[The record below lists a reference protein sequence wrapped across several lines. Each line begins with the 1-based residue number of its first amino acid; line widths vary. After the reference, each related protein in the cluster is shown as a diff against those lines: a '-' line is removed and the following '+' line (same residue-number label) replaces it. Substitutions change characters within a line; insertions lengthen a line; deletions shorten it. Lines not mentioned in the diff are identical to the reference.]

1 MATPDPSSDNR
12 PPEPSREGNPGYGS
26 YGNYGQGQG
35 QGYGQGYGAYG
46 AGNYRGGNYGYGNN
60 AGYGKGGA
68 GESNPIQ
75 NYLLMLRER
84 YWWILLSVLVF
95 LTLSLLNTYNVV
107 PEYRAT
113 GRLRVFRLAPN
124 INGGSS
130 AADDNFKI
138 VSNDDFFTAI
148 EAMRSANIIEGVSK
162 RLTTAERKQ
171 VLEPYQA
178 GNIFSGPL
186 TEQEVF
192 ARQRGIN
199 PQRQTLVINVDFTHP
214 NRDLARQVARI
225 FCESIKKYSE
235 DDRLMVTN
243 PLIEK
248 ARIEIETL
256 EDKVRRLNEQKNNLI
271 KNQKLLSIAKDTN
284 TLTAERSVLVR
295 DREETRKQIDE
306 NEILVLVIASYE
318 AEGRPVG
325 DIPQIRADSDV
336 AAAQTAIS
344 SSKIRVSQMT
354 ETYTDQH
361 PKLVAEREALKQLE
375 RQLKEATTQ
384 AIKSR
389 RSSLD
394 NAKARH
400 EAILRNLLAK
410 EEEIS
415 RLQAANVDLE
425 RVDKEIRA
433 NEEFLGRMKLSYE
446 EAKLR
451 SSTSGTSTSISI
463 LDAPSVSDKPI
474 NKNYYF
480 SALVGVGSGLLFG
493 VVLIIVIG
501 TLDDRIK
508 SAKDVEGSLGLPLI
522 GTIPR
527 ATVTSGPDRAL
538 LARQDK
544 DRIATEAVRSIYSAL
559 KVNPA
564 VSKARVF
571 LVTSTRPSEGK
582 TFVATNLAL
591 LFAQHSERVLVI
603 DADLRLPNVG
613 PSLGF
618 TGDGGLSKWFNSEMA
633 LDEAIVRDVA
643 PGLDV
648 LPVGLSC
655 KNPTQVINN
664 PKFLAMIE
672 ELKGRYDRIFIDSPP
687 IGAVSDALHLLPKAD
702 GVIYVVRYNV
712 VNTRN
717 AVSCLSRLR
726 DAHAP
731 LLGVVLNSMSIR
743 MASAY
748 TDSYDSSY
756 RKYYVDE
763 PRGSADSDST
773 KS

>member
-1 MATPDPSSDNR
+1 MPNPDPLSDNR
-12 PPEPSREGNPGYGS
+12 PPEPARGGNRGYGSYGS
-26 YGNYGQGQG
+26 YGNYG
-35 QGYGQGYGAYG
+35 
-46 AGNYRGGNYGYGNN
+46 AGNGGYGYGNSGAYN
-60 AGYGKGGA
+60 RGGA
-68 GESNPIQ
+68 GEGNPIH

-84 YWWILLSVLVF
+84 YWWVLLSTLVF
-95 LTLSLLNTYNVV
+95 LTLSLLNTYNTV

-113 GRLRVFRLAPN
+113 GRLRVFRLAPT

-138 VSNDDFFTAI
+138 VSNDDFFTAV

-162 RLTTAERKQ
+162 RLTADERKL
-171 VLEPYQA
+171 VLAPYQG

-186 TEQEVF
+186 TDQEVF
-192 ARQRGIN
+192 AKQRGIN

-214 NRDLARQVARI
+214 NRDLARQVARH
-225 FCESIKKYSE
+225 FCDAIKKYSE

-256 EDKVRRLNEQKNNLI
+256 EDKVRRLYEQKNDLI

-284 TLTAERSVLVR
+284 TLTTERSVLVK

-306 NEILVLVIASYE
+306 NEILVSVIASYE
-318 AEGRPVG
+318 KEGRPLG

-336 AAAQTAIS
+336 AATQTAIS
-344 SSKIRVSQMT
+344 ASKIRVSQMI

-361 PKLVAEREALKQLE
+361 PKLVAEREALKQLDN
-375 RQLKEATTQ
+375 QLKEAVSQ

-389 RSSLD
+389 RSSLE
-394 NAKARH
+394 NAKARL
-400 EAILRNLLAK
+400 EAILRNLFAK
-410 EEEIS
+410 EEEFS
-415 RLQAANVDLE
+415 KLQAANVELE
-425 RVDKEIRA
+425 RVDKDIKA
-433 NEEFLGRMKLSYE
+433 SEEFLGRMKLSYE

-463 LDAPSVSDKPI
+463 LDQPSVSDKPI

-480 SALVGVGSGLLFG
+480 NALVGVGSGLLFG
-493 VVLIIVIG
+493 VVLIVVIG
-501 TLDDRIK
+501 TLDSRIK
-508 SAKDVEGSLGLPLI
+508 SAKDVEDSLGLPLI
-522 GTIPR
+522 GTVPR
-527 ATVTSGPDRAL
+527 VANVSGPDRAL

-591 LFAQHSERVLVI
+591 IFAQHSERVLII

-618 TGDGGLSKWFNSEMA
+618 TGDGGLSKWFNGEMSI
-633 LDEAIVRDVA
+633 DEAIVHDVS

-648 LPVGLSC
+648 L
-655 KNPTQVINN
+655 
-664 PKFLAMIE
+664 KFLAMID
-672 ELKGRYDRIFIDSPP
+672 ELRGRYDRIFIDSPP
-687 IGAVSDALHLLPKAD
+687 IGAVSDALHLLPKID
-702 GVIYVVRYNV
+702 GVLYVVRYNT
-712 VNTRN
+712 VNLRN
-717 AVSCLSRLR
+717 ATSCLARLR
-726 DAHAP
+726 EAQAP
-731 LLGVVLNSMSIR
+731 LLGVVLNAMSLR

-748 TDSYDSSY
+748 TDTYD
-756 RKYYVDE
+756 
-763 PRGSADSDST
+763 
-773 KS
+773 

>member
-1 MATPDPSSDNR
+1 MATPEPSSDNR
-12 PPEPSREGNPGYGS
+12 PPEPARGGNRGYGSYGS
-26 YGNYGQGQG
+26 YGNYG
-35 QGYGQGYGAYG
+35 
-46 AGNYRGGNYGYGNN
+46 AGNGGYGYGNSGAYN
-60 AGYGKGGA
+60 RGGA
-68 GESNPIQ
+68 GEGNPIH

-84 YWWILLSVLVF
+84 YWWVLLSTLVF
-95 LTLSLLNTYNVV
+95 LTLSLLNTYNTV

-113 GRLRVFRLAPN
+113 GRLRVFRLAPT

-138 VSNDDFFTAI
+138 VSNDDFFTAV

-162 RLTTAERKQ
+162 RLTADERKL
-171 VLEPYQA
+171 VLAPYQA

-186 TEQEVF
+186 TDQEVF
-192 ARQRGIN
+192 VKQRGIN

-214 NRDLARQVARI
+214 NRDLARQVARH
-225 FCESIKKYSE
+225 FCDAIKKYSE

-256 EDKVRRLNEQKNNLI
+256 EDKVRRLYEQKNDLI

-284 TLTAERSVLVR
+284 TLTTERSVLVK

-306 NEILVLVIASYE
+306 NEILVSVIASYE
-318 AEGRPVG
+318 KEGRPLG

-336 AAAQTAIS
+336 AATQTAIS
-344 SSKIRVSQMT
+344 ASKIRVSQMI

-361 PKLVAEREALKQLE
+361 PKLLAEREALKQLDN
-375 RQLKEATTQ
+375 QLKEAVSQ

-389 RSSLD
+389 RSSLE
-394 NAKARH
+394 NAKARL

-410 EEEIS
+410 EEEFS
-415 RLQAANVDLE
+415 KLQAANVELE
-425 RVDKEIRA
+425 RVDKDIKA
-433 NEEFLGRMKLSYE
+433 SEEFLGRMKLSYE

-463 LDAPSVSDKPI
+463 LDQPSVSDKPI

-480 SALVGVGSGLLFG
+480 NALVGVGSGLLFG
-493 VVLIIVIG
+493 VVLIVVIG
-501 TLDDRIK
+501 TLDSRIK
-508 SAKDVEGSLGLPLI
+508 SAKDVEDSLGLPLI
-522 GTIPR
+522 GTVPR
-527 ATVTSGPDRAL
+527 VANVSGPDRAL

-591 LFAQHSERVLVI
+591 IFAQHSERVLII

-618 TGDGGLSKWFNSEMA
+618 TGDGGLSKWFNGEMSIE
-633 LDEAIVRDVA
+633 EAIVHDVS

-664 PKFLAMIE
+664 PKFLAMID
-672 ELKGRYDRIFIDSPP
+672 ELRGRYDRIFIDSPP
-687 IGAVSDALHLLPKAD
+687 IGAVSDALHLLPKID
-702 GVIYVVRYNV
+702 GVLYVVRYNT
-712 VNTRN
+712 VNLRN
-717 AVSCLSRLR
+717 ATSCLARLR
-726 DAHAP
+726 EAQAP
-731 LLGVVLNSMSIR
+731 LLGVVLNAMSLR

-748 TDSYDSSY
+748 TDTYDSSY

-763 PRGSADSDST
+763 PRGQSDAGSA

>member
-1 MATPDPSSDNR
+1 MSTPEPSSDNR
-12 PPEPSREGNPGYGS
+12 PPEPARGGNRGYGS
-26 YGNYGQGQG
+26 YGSYGNS
-35 QGYGQGYGAYG
+35 G
-46 AGNYRGGNYGYGNN
+46 AGNGGYGYGNSGAYN
-60 AGYGKGGA
+60 RGGA
-68 GESNPIQ
+68 GEGNPIH

-84 YWWILLSVLVF
+84 YWWVLLSTLVF
-95 LTLSLLNTYNVV
+95 LTLSLLNTYNTV

-113 GRLRVFRLAPN
+113 GRLQVFRLAPT

-130 AADDNFKI
+130 AVEDNFKI
-138 VSNDDFFTAI
+138 VSNDDFFTAV
-148 EAMRSANIIEGVSK
+148 EVMRSANIIEGVSK
-162 RLTTAERKQ
+162 RLTAAELNK

-186 TEQEVF
+186 TPQEVF
-192 ARQRGIN
+192 AKQRGIN

-214 NRDLARQVARI
+214 SRDLSRQVARL
-225 FCESIKKYSE
+225 FCESIQKYSE
-235 DDRLMVTN
+235 DYRLTVTN

-256 EDKVRRLNEQKNNLI
+256 EDKVRRLSEQKNDLI
-271 KNQKLLSIAKDTN
+271 KSQKLLSIAKDTN
-284 TLTAERSVLVR
+284 TLTTERSVLVK

-306 NEILVLVIASYE
+306 NEILVSVIASYE
-318 AEGRPVG
+318 KESRPLG

-336 AAAQTAIS
+336 AATQTAIS
-344 SSKIRVSQMT
+344 ASKIRISQMT

-361 PKLVAEREALKQLE
+361 PKLVAEREALKQLDF
-375 RQLKEATTQ
+375 QLKEAVGQ

-389 RSSLD
+389 RSSLE
-394 NAKARH
+394 NAKARL
-400 EAILRNLLAK
+400 EAIVRNLLAK
-410 EEEIS
+410 EEEFS
-415 RLQAANVDLE
+415 KLQAANVELE
-425 RVDKEIRA
+425 RVDKDIKASED
-433 NEEFLGRMKLSYE
+433 FLGRMKLSYE

-451 SSTSGTSTSISI
+451 SSTSGTSTSVRI
-463 LDAPSVSDKPI
+463 LDQPSVSDKPI

-480 SALVGVGSGLLFG
+480 NALVGMGSGLLFG
-493 VVLIIVIG
+493 IVLIIVIG

-522 GTIPR
+522 GTVPR
-527 ATVTSGPDRAL
+527 VANASGPDRAL
-538 LARQDK
+538 LARQDN

-591 LFAQHSERVLVI
+591 IFAQHSERVLVI

-618 TGDGGLSKWFNSEMA
+618 TGDGGLSKWFNAEMT
-633 LDEAIVRDVA
+633 LDEAIVHDVA

-672 ELKGRYDRIFIDSPP
+672 DLRGRYDRIFIDSPP
-687 IGAVSDALHLLPKAD
+687 IGAVSDALHLLPKVD
-702 GVIYVVRYNV
+702 GVIYVVRYNT
-712 VNTRN
+712 VNLRN
-717 AVSCLSRLR
+717 ATSCLARLR
-726 DAHAP
+726 EAQAP
-731 LLGVVLNSMSIR
+731 LLGVVLNAMSLR

-748 TDSYDSSY
+748 TDTYDSSY

-763 PRGSADSDST
+763 PRGQSGSGSA

>member
-1 MATPDPSSDNR
+1 MANPEPSSDNR
-12 PPEPSREGNPGYGS
+12 PPEPARGGNRGYGSYGS
-26 YGNYGQGQG
+26 YGNYG
-35 QGYGQGYGAYG
+35 
-46 AGNYRGGNYGYGNN
+46 AGNGGYGYGN
-60 AGYGKGGA
+60 YGAYNRGGA
-68 GESNPIQ
+68 GEGNPIH

-84 YWWILLSVLVF
+84 YWWVLLSTLVF
-95 LTLSLLNTYNVV
+95 LTLSLLNTYNTV

-113 GRLRVFRLAPN
+113 GRLRVFRLAPT

-138 VSNDDFFTAI
+138 VSNDDFFTAV

-162 RLTTAERKQ
+162 RLTAAERKL
-171 VLEPYQA
+171 VLEPYQS

-186 TEQEVF
+186 TDQEVF
-192 ARQRGIN
+192 AKQRGIN

-214 NRDLARQVARI
+214 NRDLARQVARL
-225 FCESIKKYSE
+225 FCDSIKKYSE

-243 PLIEK
+243 PLVEK

-256 EDKVRRLNEQKNNLI
+256 EDKVRRLYEQKNDLI

-284 TLTAERSVLVR
+284 TLTTERSVLVK

-306 NEILVLVIASYE
+306 NEILVSVIASYE
-318 AEGRPVG
+318 KEGRPLG

-344 SSKIRVSQMT
+344 ASKIRVSQMT

-361 PKLVAEREALKQLE
+361 PKLVAEREALKQLDF
-375 RQLKEATTQ
+375 QLKEAVVQ

-389 RSSLD
+389 RSSLE
-394 NAKARH
+394 NAKARL

-410 EEEIS
+410 EEEFS
-415 RLQAANVDLE
+415 KLQAANVELE
-425 RVDKEIRA
+425 RVDKDIKA
-433 NEEFLGRMKLSYE
+433 SEEFLGRMKLSYE

-480 SALVGVGSGLLFG
+480 NALVGMGSGLLFG
-493 VVLIIVIG
+493 IVLIIVIG

-522 GTIPR
+522 GTVPR
-527 ATVTSGPDRAL
+527 VANASGPDRAL
-538 LARQDK
+538 LARQDN

-591 LFAQHSERVLVI
+591 IFAQHSERVLVI

-618 TGDGGLSKWFNSEMA
+618 TGDGGLSKWFNAEMS

-664 PKFLAMIE
+664 PKFLAMID
-672 ELKGRYDRIFIDSPP
+672 ELRGRYDRIFIDSPP
-687 IGAVSDALHLLPKAD
+687 IGAVSDALHLLPKVD
-702 GVIYVVRYNV
+702 GVIYVVRYNT
-712 VNTRN
+712 VNLRN
-717 AVSCLSRLR
+717 ATSCLARLR
-726 DAHAP
+726 EAQAP
-731 LLGVVLNSMSIR
+731 MLGVVLNAMSLR

-748 TDSYDSSY
+748 TDTYDSSY

-763 PRGSADSDST
+763 PRSQSGSGSA
-773 KS
+773 KP

>member
-1 MATPDPSSDNR
+1 MVNPDPSSDNR
-12 PPEPSREGNPGYGS
+12 PPEPGRPANRGYGT
-26 YGNYGQGQG
+26 YGS
-35 QGYGQGYGAYG
+35 YGQGYGAYG
-46 AGNYRGGNYGYGNN
+46 SANYGNYGRN
-60 AGYGKGGA
+60 GA
-68 GESNPIQ
+68 GETNPLHG
-75 NYLLMLRER
+75 YLLMLRER
-84 YWWILLSVLVF
+84 YWWILLSALVF
-95 LTLSLLNTYNVV
+95 LTLALLNTFNTTA
-107 PEYRAT
+107 EYRAT

-124 INGGSS
+124 INGASS
-130 AADDNFKI
+130 AAEDNFKI
-138 VSNDDFFTAI
+138 VSNDDFFTAV

-162 RLTTAERKQ
+162 RLTTAERKS
-171 VLEPYQA
+171 VLEPYQG

-192 ARQRGIN
+192 AKQRGIN

-214 NRDLARQVARI
+214 NRDLSRQVARL
-225 FCESIKKYSE
+225 FCESIQKYSE
-235 DDRLMVTN
+235 DDRLLVTN

-256 EDKVRRLNEQKNNLI
+256 EDKVRRLTEQKNDLI

-284 TLTAERSVLVR
+284 TLTAERSVLVK

-306 NEILVLVIASYE
+306 NEILVSVIASYE
-318 AEGRPVG
+318 KEGRPLG
-325 DIPQIRADSDV
+325 DIPQIRSDADV
-336 AAAQTAIS
+336 AATQTAVS
-344 SSKIRVSQMT
+344 ASKIRISGML

-361 PKLVAEREALKQLE
+361 PKLVAEREGLRTLDS
-375 RQLKEATTQ
+375 QLKAAITQ
-384 AIKSR
+384 AIISR
-389 RSSLD
+389 RSALD

-415 RLQAANVDLE
+415 KLQAANVDLE
-425 RVDKEIRA
+425 RVDKDIKASED
-433 NEEFLGRMKLSYE
+433 FLARMKLNYE

-451 SSTSGTSTSISI
+451 SSTSGTSTSVRI

-480 SALVGVGSGLLFG
+480 NAMVGVGVGVLFG
-493 VVLIIVIG
+493 VVLIVVIG

-522 GTIPR
+522 GTVPR
-527 ATVTSGPDRAL
+527 VAGTSGPDRAL

-544 DRIATEAVRSIYSAL
+544 DRIATEAIRSIYSAL

-591 LFAQHSERVLVI
+591 IFAQHSERVLVI

-618 TGDGGLSKWFNSEMA
+618 TGDGGISKWFNAEMT
-633 LDEAIVRDVA
+633 LDEAIVHEVA

-664 PKFLAMIE
+664 PKFLAMIDGLRE
-672 ELKGRYDRIFIDSPP
+672 RYDRIFIDSPP
-687 IGAVSDALHLLPKAD
+687 IGAVSDALHLLPKVD
-702 GVIYVVRYNV
+702 GVLYVVRYNT
-712 VNTRN
+712 VNLRN
-717 AVSCLSRLR
+717 AVSCLARLR
-726 DAHAP
+726 EAQAP
-731 LLGVVLNSMSIR
+731 LLGVVLNAMSLR

-748 TDSYDSSY
+748 TDTYDSAY
-756 RKYYVDE
+756 QKYYVDE
-763 PRGSADSDST
+763 PSGAPSGARPE
-773 KS
+773 KI

>member
-1 MATPDPSSDNR
+1 MATPEPSSDNR
-12 PPEPSREGNPGYGS
+12 PPEPARGGNRGYGSYGS
-26 YGNYGQGQG
+26 YGNYG
-35 QGYGQGYGAYG
+35 
-46 AGNYRGGNYGYGNN
+46 AGNGGYGYGNSGAYN
-60 AGYGKGGA
+60 RGGA
-68 GESNPIQ
+68 GEGNPIH

-84 YWWILLSVLVF
+84 YWWVLLSTLVF
-95 LTLSLLNTYNVV
+95 LTLSLLNTYNTV

-113 GRLRVFRLAPN
+113 GRLRVFRLAPT

-138 VSNDDFFTAI
+138 VSNDDFFTAV

-162 RLTTAERKQ
+162 RLTADERKL
-171 VLEPYQA
+171 VLLPYQG

-192 ARQRGIN
+192 AKQRGIN

-214 NRDLARQVARI
+214 NRDLARQVARH
-225 FCESIKKYSE
+225 FCDAIKKYSE

-256 EDKVRRLNEQKNNLI
+256 EDKVRRLYEQKNDLI

-284 TLTAERSVLVR
+284 TLTTERSVLVK

-306 NEILVLVIASYE
+306 NEILVSVIASYE
-318 AEGRPVG
+318 KEGRPLG

-336 AAAQTAIS
+336 AATQTAIS
-344 SSKIRVSQMT
+344 ASKIRVSQMI

-361 PKLVAEREALKQLE
+361 PKLLAEREALKQLDN
-375 RQLKEATTQ
+375 QLKEAVSQ

-389 RSSLD
+389 RSSLE
-394 NAKARH
+394 NAKARL

-410 EEEIS
+410 EEEFS
-415 RLQAANVDLE
+415 KLQAANVELE
-425 RVDKEIRA
+425 RVDKDIKA
-433 NEEFLGRMKLSYE
+433 SEEFLGRMKLSYE

-463 LDAPSVSDKPI
+463 LDQPSVSDKPI

-480 SALVGVGSGLLFG
+480 NALVGVGSGLLFG
-493 VVLIIVIG
+493 VVLIVVIG
-501 TLDDRIK
+501 TLDSRIK
-508 SAKDVEGSLGLPLI
+508 SAKDVEDSLGLPLI
-522 GTIPR
+522 GTVPR
-527 ATVTSGPDRAL
+527 IANVSGPDRAL

-582 TFVATNLAL
+582 TFIATNLAL
-591 LFAQHSERVLVI
+591 IFAQHSERVLII

-618 TGDGGLSKWFNSEMA
+618 TGDGGLSKWFNGEMSI
-633 LDEAIVRDVA
+633 DEAIVHDVA
-643 PGLDV
+643 SGLDV

-664 PKFLAMIE
+664 PKFLAMID
-672 ELKGRYDRIFIDSPP
+672 ELRGRYDRIFIDSPP
-687 IGAVSDALHLLPKAD
+687 IGAVSDALHLLPKID
-702 GVIYVVRYNV
+702 GVLYVVRYNT
-712 VNTRN
+712 VNLRN
-717 AVSCLSRLR
+717 ATSCLARLR
-726 DAHAP
+726 EAQAP
-731 LLGVVLNSMSIR
+731 LLGVVLNAMSLR

-748 TDSYDSSY
+748 TDTYDSSY

-763 PRGSADSDST
+763 PRGQSGAGSE

>member
-1 MATPDPSSDNR
+1 MPNPDPLSDNR
-12 PPEPSREGNPGYGS
+12 PPEPARGGNRGYGSYGS
-26 YGNYGQGQG
+26 YGNYG
-35 QGYGQGYGAYG
+35 
-46 AGNYRGGNYGYGNN
+46 AGNGGYGYGNSGAYN
-60 AGYGKGGA
+60 RGGA
-68 GESNPIQ
+68 GEGNPIH

-84 YWWILLSVLVF
+84 YWWVLLSTLVF
-95 LTLSLLNTYNVV
+95 LTLSLLNTYNTV

-113 GRLRVFRLAPN
+113 GRLRVFRLAPT

-138 VSNDDFFTAI
+138 VSNDDFFTAV
-148 EAMRSANIIEGVSK
+148 EAMRSTNIIEGVSK
-162 RLTTAERKQ
+162 RLTADERKL
-171 VLEPYQA
+171 VLAPYQG

-186 TEQEVF
+186 TDQEVF
-192 ARQRGIN
+192 AKQRGIN

-214 NRDLARQVARI
+214 NRDLARQVARH
-225 FCESIKKYSE
+225 FCDAIKKYSE

-256 EDKVRRLNEQKNNLI
+256 EDKVRRLYEQKNDLI

-284 TLTAERSVLVR
+284 TLTTERSVLVK

-306 NEILVLVIASYE
+306 NEILVSVIASYE
-318 AEGRPVG
+318 KEGRPLG

-336 AAAQTAIS
+336 AATQTAIS
-344 SSKIRVSQMT
+344 ASKIRVSQMI

-361 PKLVAEREALKQLE
+361 PKLVAEREALKQLDN
-375 RQLKEATTQ
+375 QLKEAVSQ

-389 RSSLD
+389 RSSLE
-394 NAKARH
+394 NAKARL
-400 EAILRNLLAK
+400 EAILRNLFAK
-410 EEEIS
+410 EEEFS
-415 RLQAANVDLE
+415 KLQAANVELE
-425 RVDKEIRA
+425 RVDKDIKA
-433 NEEFLGRMKLSYE
+433 SEEFLGRMKLSYE

-463 LDAPSVSDKPI
+463 LDQPSVSDKPI

-480 SALVGVGSGLLFG
+480 NALVGVGSGLLFG
-493 VVLIIVIG
+493 VVLIVVIG
-501 TLDDRIK
+501 TLDSRIK
-508 SAKDVEGSLGLPLI
+508 SAKDVEDSLGLPLI
-522 GTIPR
+522 GTVPR
-527 ATVTSGPDRAL
+527 VANVSGPDRAL

-591 LFAQHSERVLVI
+591 IFAQHSERVLII

-618 TGDGGLSKWFNSEMA
+618 TGDGGLSKWFNGEMSI
-633 LDEAIVRDVA
+633 DEAIVHDVS

-664 PKFLAMIE
+664 PKFLAMID
-672 ELKGRYDRIFIDSPP
+672 ELRGRYDRIFIDSPP
-687 IGAVSDALHLLPKAD
+687 IGAVSDALHLLPKID
-702 GVIYVVRYNV
+702 GVLYVVRYNT
-712 VNTRN
+712 VNLRN
-717 AVSCLSRLR
+717 ATSCLARLR
-726 DAHAP
+726 EAQAP
-731 LLGVVLNSMSIR
+731 LLGVVLNAMSLR

-748 TDSYDSSY
+748 TDTYDSSY

-763 PRGSADSDST
+763 PRGQSDAGSA

>member
-1 MATPDPSSDNR
+1 MATPEPSSDNR
-12 PPEPSREGNPGYGS
+12 PPEPARGANRGYGS
-26 YGNYGQGQG
+26 YG
-35 QGYGQGYGAYG
+35 GYGQGYGAYG
-46 AGNYRGGNYGYGNN
+46 AGYGAYGAYNR
-60 AGYGKGGA
+60 GGA
-68 GESNPIQ
+68 GEGNPIQ
-75 NYLLMLRER
+75 NYLLMLKER
-84 YWWILLSVLVF
+84 YWWILLSTLVF
-95 LTLSLLNTYNVV
+95 LTLALLNTYNTV

-113 GRLRVFRLAPN
+113 GRLRVFRLAPT

-138 VSNDDFFTAI
+138 VSNDDFFTAV

-162 RLTTAERKQ
+162 RLTSAELSE
-171 VLEPYQA
+171 VLKPYQA

-186 TEQEVF
+186 TPQEVF
-192 ARQRGIN
+192 AKQRGIN

-214 NRDLARQVARI
+214 NRDLARQVARL
-225 FCESIKKYSE
+225 FCESIKKFSE

-243 PLIEK
+243 PLVEK

-256 EDKVRRLNEQKNNLI
+256 EDKVRRLYEQKNDLI

-284 TLTAERSVLVR
+284 TLTTERSVLVK

-306 NEILVLVIASYE
+306 NEILVSVIASYE
-318 AEGRPVG
+318 KESRPLG

-344 SSKIRVSQMT
+344 ASKIRISQMT

-375 RQLKEATTQ
+375 KQLQDAIVQ

-389 RSSLD
+389 RSALE

-400 EAILRNLLAK
+400 EAILRNLAAK

-415 RLQAANVDLE
+415 KLQAANVELE
-425 RVDKEIRA
+425 RVDKDVKSS
-433 NEEFLGRMKLSYE
+433 EEFLGRMKLSYE

-480 SALVGVGSGLLFG
+480 NALVGVGSGMLFG
-493 VVLIIVIG
+493 IVLIVVIG

-522 GTIPR
+522 GTVPR
-527 ATVTSGPDRAL
+527 VANTSGPDRAL
-538 LARQDK
+538 LARQEK
-544 DRIATEAVRSIYSAL
+544 DRIATEAIRSIYSAL

-591 LFAQHSERVLVI
+591 IFAQHSERVLVI

-618 TGDGGLSKWFNSEMA
+618 TGDGGLSKWFNSEMT
-633 LDEAIVRDVA
+633 LDEAIVHDVA

-672 ELKGRYDRIFIDSPP
+672 GLRERYDRIFIDSPP
-687 IGAVSDALHLLPKAD
+687 IGAVSDALHLLPKVD
-702 GVIYVVRYNV
+702 GVLYVVRYNT
-712 VNTRN
+712 VNLRN
-717 AVSCLSRLR
+717 ATSCLARLR
-726 DAHAP
+726 EAQAP
-731 LLGVVLNSMSIR
+731 LLGVILNAMSLR

-748 TDSYDSSY
+748 TDTYDSSY

-763 PRGSADSDST
+763 PRGSSASDST
-773 KS
+773 KP

>member
-1 MATPDPSSDNR
+1 MSTPEPSSDNR
-12 PPEPSREGNPGYGS
+12 PPEPARGGNRGYGSYGS
-26 YGNYGQGQG
+26 YGNYG
-35 QGYGQGYGAYG
+35 
-46 AGNYRGGNYGYGNN
+46 AGNGGYGYGN
-60 AGYGKGGA
+60 YGASSRGGA

-75 NYLLMLRER
+75 GYLLMLRER
-84 YWWILLSVLVF
+84 YWWVLLSTLVF
-95 LTLSLLNTYNVV
+95 LTLSLLNTYNTV

-113 GRLRVFRLAPN
+113 GRLRVFRLAPT

-138 VSNDDFFTAI
+138 VSNDDFFTAV
-148 EAMRSANIIEGVSK
+148 EAMRSANIIEGVSR
-162 RLTTAERKQ
+162 RLTTDERKL

-192 ARQRGIN
+192 AKQRGIN

-214 NRDLARQVARI
+214 NRDLARQVARL
-225 FCESIKKYSE
+225 FCDSIKKYSE

-243 PLIEK
+243 PLVEK

-256 EDKVRRLNEQKNNLI
+256 EDKVRRLYEQKNDLI

-284 TLTAERSVLVR
+284 TLTTERSVLVK

-306 NEILVLVIASYE
+306 NEILVSVIASYE
-318 AEGRPVG
+318 KEGRPLG

-336 AAAQTAIS
+336 AATQTAIS
-344 SSKIRVSQMT
+344 ASKIRVSQMI

-361 PKLVAEREALKQLE
+361 PKLVAEREALKQLDN
-375 RQLKEATTQ
+375 QLKEAVGQ

-389 RSSLD
+389 RSSLE
-394 NAKARH
+394 NAKARL

-410 EEEIS
+410 EEEFS
-415 RLQAANVDLE
+415 KLQAANVELE
-425 RVDKEIRA
+425 RVDKDIKA
-433 NEEFLGRMKLSYE
+433 SEEFLGRMKLSYE

-463 LDAPSVSDKPI
+463 LDQPSVSDKPI

-480 SALVGVGSGLLFG
+480 NALVGIGSGLLFG

-508 SAKDVEGSLGLPLI
+508 SAKDVEGSLGLSLI
-522 GTIPR
+522 GTVPR
-527 ATVTSGPDRAL
+527 VANTSGPDRAL
-538 LARQDK
+538 LARQDN
-544 DRIATEAVRSIYSAL
+544 DRIATEAIRSIYSAL

-582 TFVATNLAL
+582 TFVVTNLAL
-591 LFAQHSERVLVI
+591 IFAQHSERVLVI

-618 TGDGGLSKWFNSEMA
+618 TGDGGLSKWFNAEMT

-643 PGLDV
+643 PGMDV

-664 PKFLAMIE
+664 PKFLAMID
-672 ELKGRYDRIFIDSPP
+672 ELRGRYDRIFIDSPP
-687 IGAVSDALHLLPKAD
+687 IGAVSDALHLLPKVD
-702 GVIYVVRYNV
+702 GVIYVVRYNT
-712 VNTRN
+712 VNLRN
-717 AVSCLSRLR
+717 ATSCLARLR
-726 DAHAP
+726 EAQAP
-731 LLGVVLNSMSIR
+731 MLGVVLNAMSLR

-748 TDSYDSSY
+748 TDTYDSSY

-763 PRGSADSDST
+763 PSSRSGAGPKNS
-773 KS
+773 

>member
-1 MATPDPSSDNR
+1 MPNPDPLSDNR
-12 PPEPSREGNPGYGS
+12 PPEPARGGNRGYGSYGS
-26 YGNYGQGQG
+26 YGNYG
-35 QGYGQGYGAYG
+35 
-46 AGNYRGGNYGYGNN
+46 AGNGGYGYGNSGAYN
-60 AGYGKGGA
+60 RGGA
-68 GESNPIQ
+68 GEGNPIH

-84 YWWILLSVLVF
+84 YWWVLLSTLVF
-95 LTLSLLNTYNVV
+95 LTLSLLNTYNTV

-113 GRLRVFRLAPN
+113 GRLRVFRLAPT

-138 VSNDDFFTAI
+138 VSNDDFFTAV

-162 RLTTAERKQ
+162 RLTADERKL
-171 VLEPYQA
+171 VLAPYQG

-186 TEQEVF
+186 TDQEVF
-192 ARQRGIN
+192 AKQRGIN

-214 NRDLARQVARI
+214 NRDLARQVARH
-225 FCESIKKYSE
+225 FCDAIKKYSE

-256 EDKVRRLNEQKNNLI
+256 EDKVRRLYEQKNDLI

-284 TLTAERSVLVR
+284 TLTTERSVLVK

-306 NEILVLVIASYE
+306 NEILVSVIASYE
-318 AEGRPVG
+318 KEGRPLG

-336 AAAQTAIS
+336 AATQTAIS
-344 SSKIRVSQMT
+344 ASKIRVSQMI

-361 PKLVAEREALKQLE
+361 PKLVAEREALKQLDN
-375 RQLKEATTQ
+375 QLKEAVSQ

-389 RSSLD
+389 RSSLE
-394 NAKARH
+394 NAKARL

-410 EEEIS
+410 EEEFS
-415 RLQAANVDLE
+415 KLQAANVELE
-425 RVDKEIRA
+425 RVDKDIKA
-433 NEEFLGRMKLSYE
+433 SEEFLGRMKLSYE

-463 LDAPSVSDKPI
+463 LDQPSVSDKPI

-480 SALVGVGSGLLFG
+480 NALVGVGSGLLFG
-493 VVLIIVIG
+493 VVLIVVIG
-501 TLDDRIK
+501 TLDSRIK
-508 SAKDVEGSLGLPLI
+508 SAKDVEDSLGLPLI
-522 GTIPR
+522 GTVPR
-527 ATVTSGPDRAL
+527 VANVSGPDRAL

-591 LFAQHSERVLVI
+591 IFAQHSERVLII

-618 TGDGGLSKWFNSEMA
+618 TGDGGLSKWFNGEMSI
-633 LDEAIVRDVA
+633 DEAIVHDVA
-643 PGLDV
+643 SGLDV

-664 PKFLAMIE
+664 PKFLAMID
-672 ELKGRYDRIFIDSPP
+672 ELRGRYDRIFIDSPP
-687 IGAVSDALHLLPKAD
+687 IGAVSDALHLLPKID
-702 GVIYVVRYNV
+702 GVLYVVRYNT
-712 VNTRN
+712 VNLRN
-717 AVSCLSRLR
+717 ATSCLARLR
-726 DAHAP
+726 EAQAP
-731 LLGVVLNSMSIR
+731 LLGVVLNAMSLR

-748 TDSYDSSY
+748 TDTYDSSY

-763 PRGSADSDST
+763 PRGQSDAGSA

>member
-1 MATPDPSSDNR
+1 MPNPDPLSDNR
-12 PPEPSREGNPGYGS
+12 PPEPARGGNRGYGSYGS
-26 YGNYGQGQG
+26 YGNYG
-35 QGYGQGYGAYG
+35 
-46 AGNYRGGNYGYGNN
+46 AGNGGYGYGNSGAYN
-60 AGYGKGGA
+60 RGGA
-68 GESNPIQ
+68 GEGNPIH

-84 YWWILLSVLVF
+84 YWWVLLSTLVF
-95 LTLSLLNTYNVV
+95 LTLSLLNTYNTV

-113 GRLRVFRLAPN
+113 GRLRVFRLAPT

-138 VSNDDFFTAI
+138 VSNDDFFTTV
-148 EAMRSANIIEGVSK
+148 EAMRSTNIIEGVSK
-162 RLTTAERKQ
+162 RLTADERKL
-171 VLEPYQA
+171 VLAPYQG

-186 TEQEVF
+186 TDQEVF
-192 ARQRGIN
+192 AKQRGIN

-214 NRDLARQVARI
+214 NRDLARQVARH
-225 FCESIKKYSE
+225 FCDAIKKYSE

-256 EDKVRRLNEQKNNLI
+256 EDKVRRLYEQKNDLI

-284 TLTAERSVLVR
+284 TLTTERSVLVK

-306 NEILVLVIASYE
+306 NEILVSVIASYE
-318 AEGRPVG
+318 KEGRPLG

-336 AAAQTAIS
+336 AATQTAIS
-344 SSKIRVSQMT
+344 ASKIRVSQMI

-361 PKLVAEREALKQLE
+361 PKLVAEREALKQLDN
-375 RQLKEATTQ
+375 QLKEAVSQ

-389 RSSLD
+389 RSSLE
-394 NAKARH
+394 NAKARL
-400 EAILRNLLAK
+400 EAILRNLFAK
-410 EEEIS
+410 EEEFS
-415 RLQAANVDLE
+415 KLQAANVELE
-425 RVDKEIRA
+425 RVDKDIKA
-433 NEEFLGRMKLSYE
+433 SEEFLGRMKLSYE

-463 LDAPSVSDKPI
+463 LDQPSVSDKPI

-480 SALVGVGSGLLFG
+480 NALVGVGSGLLFG
-493 VVLIIVIG
+493 VVLIVVIG
-501 TLDDRIK
+501 TLDSRIK
-508 SAKDVEGSLGLPLI
+508 SAKDVEDSLGLPLI
-522 GTIPR
+522 GTVPR
-527 ATVTSGPDRAL
+527 VANVSGPDRAL

-591 LFAQHSERVLVI
+591 IFAQHSERVLII

-618 TGDGGLSKWFNSEMA
+618 TGDGGLSKWFNGEMSI
-633 LDEAIVRDVA
+633 DEAIVHDVS

-664 PKFLAMIE
+664 PKFLAMID
-672 ELKGRYDRIFIDSPP
+672 ELRGRYDRIFIDSPP
-687 IGAVSDALHLLPKAD
+687 IGAVSDALHLLPKID
-702 GVIYVVRYNV
+702 GVLYVVRYNT
-712 VNTRN
+712 VNLRN
-717 AVSCLSRLR
+717 ATSCLARLR
-726 DAHAP
+726 EAQAP
-731 LLGVVLNSMSIR
+731 LLGVVLNAMSLR

-748 TDSYDSSY
+748 TDTYDSSY

-763 PRGSADSDST
+763 PRGQSDAGSA

>member
-1 MATPDPSSDNR
+1 MSTPEPSSDNR
-12 PPEPSREGNPGYGS
+12 PPEPARGGNRGYGSYGS
-26 YGNYGQGQG
+26 YGNYG
-35 QGYGQGYGAYG
+35 
-46 AGNYRGGNYGYGNN
+46 AGNGGYGYGN
-60 AGYGKGGA
+60 YGASSRGGA

-75 NYLLMLRER
+75 AYLLMLRER
-84 YWWILLSVLVF
+84 YWWILLSTLVF
-95 LTLSLLNTYNVV
+95 LTLSLLNTYNTV

-113 GRLRVFRLAPN
+113 GRLRVFRLAPT

-138 VSNDDFFTAI
+138 VSNDDFFTAV
-148 EAMRSANIIEGVSK
+148 EAMRSANIIEGVSR
-162 RLTTAERKQ
+162 RLTTDERKL

-192 ARQRGIN
+192 AKQRGIN

-214 NRDLARQVARI
+214 NRDLARQVARL
-225 FCESIKKYSE
+225 FCDSIKKYSE

-243 PLIEK
+243 PLVEK

-256 EDKVRRLNEQKNNLI
+256 EDKVRRLYEQKNDLI

-284 TLTAERSVLVR
+284 TLTTERSVLVK

-306 NEILVLVIASYE
+306 NEILVSVIASYE
-318 AEGRPVG
+318 KEGRPLG

-336 AAAQTAIS
+336 AATQTAIS
-344 SSKIRVSQMT
+344 ASKIRVSQMI

-361 PKLVAEREALKQLE
+361 PKLVAEREALKQLDN
-375 RQLKEATTQ
+375 QLKEAVGQ

-389 RSSLD
+389 RSSLE
-394 NAKARH
+394 NAKARL

-410 EEEIS
+410 EEEFS
-415 RLQAANVDLE
+415 KLQAANVELE
-425 RVDKEIRA
+425 RVDKDIKA
-433 NEEFLGRMKLSYE
+433 SEEFLGRMKLSYE

-463 LDAPSVSDKPI
+463 LDQPSVSDKPI

-480 SALVGVGSGLLFG
+480 NALVGIGSGLLFG

-508 SAKDVEGSLGLPLI
+508 SAKDVEGSLGLSLI
-522 GTIPR
+522 GTVPR
-527 ATVTSGPDRAL
+527 VANTSGPDRAL
-538 LARQDK
+538 LARQDN
-544 DRIATEAVRSIYSAL
+544 DRIATEAIRSIYSAL

-582 TFVATNLAL
+582 TFVVTNLAL
-591 LFAQHSERVLVI
+591 IFAQHSERVLVI

-618 TGDGGLSKWFNSEMA
+618 TGDGGLSKWFNAEMT

-643 PGLDV
+643 PGMDV

-664 PKFLAMIE
+664 PKFLAMID
-672 ELKGRYDRIFIDSPP
+672 ELRGRYDRIFIDSPP
-687 IGAVSDALHLLPKAD
+687 IGAVSDALHLLPKVD
-702 GVIYVVRYNV
+702 GVIYVVRYNT
-712 VNTRN
+712 VNLRN
-717 AVSCLSRLR
+717 ATSCLARLR
-726 DAHAP
+726 EAQAP
-731 LLGVVLNSMSIR
+731 MLGVVLNAMSLR

-748 TDSYDSSY
+748 TDTYDSSY

-763 PRGSADSDST
+763 PRGPSGAGSA

>member
-12 PPEPSREGNPGYGS
+12 PPEPARGGNRGYGS
-26 YGNYGQGQG
+26 YG
-35 QGYGQGYGAYG
+35 GYGQGYGAYG
-46 AGNYRGGNYGYGNN
+46 AGYGAYG
-60 AGYGKGGA
+60 AYGRGGA
-68 GESNPIQ
+68 GEGNPIHG
-75 NYLLMLRER
+75 YLLMLRER
-84 YWWILLSVLVF
+84 YWWILLSTLVF
-95 LTLSLLNTYNVV
+95 LTLALLNTYNT
-107 PEYRAT
+107 PAEYRAT
-113 GRLRVFRLAPN
+113 GRLQVFRLAPT

-130 AADDNFKI
+130 AVEDNFKI
-138 VSNDDFFTAI
+138 VSNDDFFTAV
-148 EAMRSANIIEGVSK
+148 EVMRSANIIEGVSK
-162 RLTTAERKQ
+162 RLTAAERKR
-171 VLEPYQA
+171 VLEPYQD
-178 GNIFSGPL
+178 GNIFTGPL
-186 TEQEVF
+186 TDQEVF

-199 PQRQTLVINVDFTHP
+199 PQRQTLVINVDFTHRD
-214 NRDLARQVARI
+214 RDLSRQVARL
-225 FCESIKKYSE
+225 FCESIQKYSE
-235 DDRLMVTN
+235 DYRLTLTN
-243 PLIEK
+243 PLVEK

-256 EDKVRRLNEQKNNLI
+256 EDKVRRLYEQKNDLI
-271 KNQKLLSIAKDTN
+271 KSQKLLSIAKDTN
-284 TLTAERSVLVR
+284 TLTTERSVLVK
-295 DREETRKQIDE
+295 DREEARKQIDE
-306 NEILVLVIASYE
+306 NEILVSVIASYE
-318 AEGRPVG
+318 KENRPLG
-325 DIPQIRADSDV
+325 DIPQIRADTDV

-344 SSKIRVSQMT
+344 ASKIRISQMT

-361 PKLVAEREALKQLE
+361 PKLVAEREALNQLE
-375 RQLKEATTQ
+375 RQLKEAVGQ

-389 RSSLD
+389 RSALD

-400 EAILRNLLAK
+400 EAILRNLVAK

-415 RLQAANVDLE
+415 KLQAANVELE
-425 RVDKEIRA
+425 RVDKDVKA
-433 NEEFLGRMKLSYE
+433 SEEFLGRMKLSYE

-451 SSTSGTSTSISI
+451 SSTSGTSTSVRI
-463 LDAPSVSDKPI
+463 LDTPSVSDKPI
-474 NKNYYF
+474 NKNYYVN
-480 SALVGVGSGLLFG
+480 ALVGMGSGLLFG
-493 VVLIIVIG
+493 IVLIVVIG

-522 GTIPR
+522 GTVPR
-527 ATVTSGPDRAL
+527 VASTSGPDRAL
-538 LARQDK
+538 LARQEK

-564 VSKARVF
+564 VAKARVF

-591 LFAQHSERVLVI
+591 IFAQHSERVLVI

-618 TGDGGLSKWFNSEMA
+618 TGDGGLSKWFNAEMS

-672 ELKGRYDRIFIDSPP
+672 GLKERYDRIFIDSPP
-687 IGAVSDALHLLPKAD
+687 IGAVSDALHLLPKVD
-702 GVIYVVRYNV
+702 GVLYVVRYNT
-712 VNTRN
+712 VNLRN
-717 AVSCLSRLR
+717 ATACLARLR
-726 DAHAP
+726 EAQAP
-731 LLGVVLNSMSIR
+731 LLGVVLNAMSLR

-763 PRGSADSDST
+763 PRGQPAPDST
-773 KS
+773 KP

>member
-1 MATPDPSSDNR
+1 MATPESSSDNR
-12 PPEPSREGNPGYGS
+12 PPEPARGGNRGYGSYGS
-26 YGNYGQGQG
+26 YGNYG
-35 QGYGQGYGAYG
+35 
-46 AGNYRGGNYGYGNN
+46 AGNGGYGYGNSGAYN
-60 AGYGKGGA
+60 RGGA
-68 GESNPIQ
+68 GEGNPIH

-84 YWWILLSVLVF
+84 YWWILLSTLVF
-95 LTLSLLNTYNVV
+95 LTLALLNTFNTVA
-107 PEYRAT
+107 EYRAT
-113 GRLRVFRLAPN
+113 GRLQVFRLAPT

-138 VSNDDFFTAI
+138 VSNDDFFTAV
-148 EAMRSANIIEGVSK
+148 EVMRSANIIEGVSK
-162 RLTTAERKQ
+162 RLTAAELKN

-186 TEQEVF
+186 TPQEVF
-192 ARQRGIN
+192 AKQRGIN

-214 NRDLARQVARI
+214 NRDIARQVARL
-225 FCESIKKYSE
+225 FCDSIKKYSE
-235 DDRLMVTN
+235 DARLMVTN

-256 EDKVRRLNEQKNNLI
+256 EDKVRRLSEQKNDLI

-284 TLTAERSVLVR
+284 TLTTERSVLVK

-306 NEILVLVIASYE
+306 NEILVSVIASYE
-318 AEGRPVG
+318 KESRPLG

-336 AAAQTAIS
+336 AATQTAIS
-344 SSKIRVSQMT
+344 ASKIRVSQMV

-361 PKLVAEREALKQLE
+361 PKLLAEREALKQLDT
-375 RQLKEATTQ
+375 QLKEAVGQ
-384 AIKSR
+384 AIKAR
-389 RSSLD
+389 RSSLE
-394 NAKARH
+394 NAKARL

-415 RLQAANVDLE
+415 KLQAANVELE
-425 RVDKEIRA
+425 RVDKDIKA
-433 NEEFLGRMKLSYE
+433 SEEFLGRMKLSYE

-480 SALVGVGSGLLFG
+480 NALVGIGSGLLFG
-493 VVLIIVIG
+493 VVLIVVIG
-501 TLDDRIK
+501 TLDSRIK
-508 SAKDVEGSLGLPLI
+508 SAKDVEDSLGLPLI
-522 GTIPR
+522 GTVPR
-527 ATVTSGPDRAL
+527 VANVSGPDRAL

-591 LFAQHSERVLVI
+591 IFAQHSERVLII

-618 TGDGGLSKWFNSEMA
+618 TGDGGLSKWFNGEMSI
-633 LDEAIVRDVA
+633 DEAIVHDVA

-672 ELKGRYDRIFIDSPP
+672 ELRGRYDRIFIDSPP
-687 IGAVSDALHLLPKAD
+687 IGAVSDALHLLPKID
-702 GVIYVVRYNV
+702 GVLYVVRYNT
-712 VNTRN
+712 VNLRN
-717 AVSCLSRLR
+717 ATSCLARLR
-726 DAHAP
+726 EAQAP
-731 LLGVVLNSMSIR
+731 LLGVVLNAMSLR

-748 TDSYDSSY
+748 TDTYDSSY

-763 PRGSADSDST
+763 PRSQSGSGSA

>member
-1 MATPDPSSDNR
+1 MATPEPSSDQR
-12 PPEPSREGNPGYGS
+12 PPEPARGGTRGYGS
-26 YGNYGQGQG
+26 YGNYGQG
-35 QGYGQGYGAYG
+35 YGAYG
-46 AGNYRGGNYGYGNN
+46 AGYGNYG
-60 AGYGKGGA
+60 GYQRGGA
-68 GESNPIQ
+68 GEGNPLH

-84 YWWILLSVLVF
+84 YWWILLAALVF
-95 LTLSLLNTYNVV
+95 LTLALLNTYNTV

-124 INGGSS
+124 INGGST

-138 VSNDDFFTAI
+138 VSNDDFFTAV

-162 RLTTAERKQ
+162 RLTAAERKH

-178 GNIFSGPL
+178 GNIFTGPL

-192 ARQRGIN
+192 AKQRGIN
-199 PQRQTLVINVDFTHP
+199 PQRQTLVINVEFTHP
-214 NRDLARQVARI
+214 NRDLARQVARL

-243 PLIEK
+243 PLVEK

-256 EDKVRRLNEQKNNLI
+256 EDKVRRLYEQKNDLI
-271 KNQKLLSIAKDTN
+271 RNQKLLSIAKDTN
-284 TLTAERSVLVR
+284 TLTTERSVLVK

-306 NEILVLVIASYE
+306 NEILVAVIASYE
-318 AEGRPVG
+318 KENRPLG

-336 AAAQTAIS
+336 AATQTAMS
-344 SSKIRVSQMT
+344 ASRIRISQMT

-361 PKLVAEREALKQLE
+361 PKLVAEREALKQLDN
-375 RQLKEATTQ
+375 QLKEAIAQ

-389 RSSLD
+389 RSALE

-415 RLQAANVDLE
+415 KLQAANVDLE
-425 RVDKEIRA
+425 RVEKDIKA
-433 NEEFLGRMKLSYE
+433 SEEFLGRMKLSYE

-451 SSTSGTSTSISI
+451 SSTSGVSTSITI
-463 LDAPSVSDKPI
+463 LDSPSVSDKPI

-480 SALVGVGSGLLFG
+480 AAMVGLGSGLLFG
-493 VVLIIVIG
+493 IVLIIVIG

-522 GTIPR
+522 GTVPR
-527 ATVTSGPDRAL
+527 VANTSGPDRAL
-538 LARQDK
+538 LARQEK
-544 DRIATEAVRSIYSAL
+544 DRIATEAVRSIYSSL

-591 LFAQHSERVLVI
+591 IFSQHAERVLVI

-618 TGDGGLSKWFNSEMA
+618 TGDGGLSKWFNAETT
-633 LDEAIVRDVA
+633 LDDAIVHDVA

-664 PKFLAMIE
+664 PKFLAMIDG
-672 ELKGRYDRIFIDSPP
+672 LKDRYDRIFIDSPP
-687 IGAVSDALHLLPKAD
+687 IGAVSDALHLLPKVD
-702 GVIYVVRYNV
+702 GVLYVVRYNT
-712 VNTRN
+712 VNLRT
-717 AVSCLSRLR
+717 ATACLARLR
-726 DAHAP
+726 EAQAP
-731 LLGVVLNSMSIR
+731 LLGVVLNAMSLR

-763 PRGSADSDST
+763 QGGPSGPASPRA
-773 KS
+773 

>member
-1 MATPDPSSDNR
+1 MPNPDPLSDNR
-12 PPEPSREGNPGYGS
+12 PPEPARGGNRGYGSYGS
-26 YGNYGQGQG
+26 YGNYG
-35 QGYGQGYGAYG
+35 
-46 AGNYRGGNYGYGNN
+46 AGNGGYGYGNSGAYN
-60 AGYGKGGA
+60 RGGA
-68 GESNPIQ
+68 GEGNPIH

-84 YWWILLSVLVF
+84 YWWVLLSTLVF
-95 LTLSLLNTYNVV
+95 LTLSLLNTYNTV

-113 GRLRVFRLAPN
+113 GRLRVFRLAPT

-138 VSNDDFFTAI
+138 VSNDDFFTAV

-162 RLTTAERKQ
+162 RLTADERKL
-171 VLEPYQA
+171 VLAPYQG

-186 TEQEVF
+186 TDQEVF
-192 ARQRGIN
+192 AKQRGIN

-214 NRDLARQVARI
+214 NRDLARQVARH
-225 FCESIKKYSE
+225 FCDAIKKYSE

-256 EDKVRRLNEQKNNLI
+256 EDKVRRLYEQKNDLI

-284 TLTAERSVLVR
+284 TLTTERSVLVK

-306 NEILVLVIASYE
+306 NEILVSVIASYE
-318 AEGRPVG
+318 KEGRPLG

-336 AAAQTAIS
+336 AATQTAIS
-344 SSKIRVSQMT
+344 ASKIRVSQMI

-361 PKLVAEREALKQLE
+361 PKLVAEREALKQLDN
-375 RQLKEATTQ
+375 QLKEAVSQ

-389 RSSLD
+389 RSSLE
-394 NAKARH
+394 NAKARL
-400 EAILRNLLAK
+400 EAILRNLFAK
-410 EEEIS
+410 EEEFS
-415 RLQAANVDLE
+415 KLQAANVELE
-425 RVDKEIRA
+425 RVDKDIKA
-433 NEEFLGRMKLSYE
+433 SEEFLGRMKLSYE

-463 LDAPSVSDKPI
+463 LDQPSVSDKPI

-480 SALVGVGSGLLFG
+480 NALVGVGSGLLFG
-493 VVLIIVIG
+493 VVLIVVIG
-501 TLDDRIK
+501 TLDSRIK
-508 SAKDVEGSLGLPLI
+508 SAKDVEDSLGLPLI
-522 GTIPR
+522 GTVPR
-527 ATVTSGPDRAL
+527 VANVSGPDRAL

-591 LFAQHSERVLVI
+591 IFAQHSERVLII

-618 TGDGGLSKWFNSEMA
+618 TGDGGLSKWFNGEMSI
-633 LDEAIVRDVA
+633 DEAIVHDVS

-664 PKFLAMIE
+664 PKFLAMID
-672 ELKGRYDRIFIDSPP
+672 ELRGRYDRIFIDSPP
-687 IGAVSDALHLLPKAD
+687 IGAVSDALHLLPKID
-702 GVIYVVRYNV
+702 GVLYVVRYNT
-712 VNTRN
+712 VNLRN
-717 AVSCLSRLR
+717 ATSCLARLR
-726 DAHAP
+726 EAQAP
-731 LLGVVLNSMSIR
+731 LLGVVLNAMSLR

-748 TDSYDSSY
+748 TDTYDSSY

-763 PRGSADSDST
+763 PRGQSDAGSARS
-773 KS
+773 

>member
-1 MATPDPSSDNR
+1 MPTPDPSSDNR
-12 PPEPSREGNPGYGS
+12 PPEPARGGNRGYGSYGS
-26 YGNYGQGQG
+26 YGNYG
-35 QGYGQGYGAYG
+35 
-46 AGNYRGGNYGYGNN
+46 AGNGGYGYGN
-60 AGYGKGGA
+60 YGSSNRAGA
-68 GESNPIQ
+68 GEGNPIQ
-75 NYLLMLRER
+75 GYLLMLRER
-84 YWWILLSVLVF
+84 YWWILLSTLVF
-95 LTLSLLNTYNVV
+95 LTLSLLNTYNTV

-113 GRLRVFRLAPN
+113 GRLRVFRLAPT

-138 VSNDDFFTAI
+138 VSNDDFFTAV
-148 EAMRSANIIEGVSK
+148 EAMRSANIIEGVSR
-162 RLTTAERKQ
+162 RLTTDERKL

-192 ARQRGIN
+192 AKQRGIN

-214 NRDLARQVARI
+214 NRDLARQVARL
-225 FCESIKKYSE
+225 FCDSIKKYSE

-243 PLIEK
+243 PLVEK

-256 EDKVRRLNEQKNNLI
+256 EDKVRRLYEQKNDLI

-284 TLTAERSVLVR
+284 TLTTERSVLVK

-306 NEILVLVIASYE
+306 NEILVSVIASYE
-318 AEGRPVG
+318 KESRPLG

-344 SSKIRVSQMT
+344 ASKIRVSQMT

-361 PKLVAEREALKQLE
+361 PKLVAEREALKQLDS
-375 RQLKEATTQ
+375 QLKEAVGQ
-384 AIKSR
+384 AIKAR
-389 RSSLD
+389 RSALE
-394 NAKARH
+394 NAKSRL

-410 EEEIS
+410 EEEFS
-415 RLQAANVDLE
+415 KLQAANVELE
-425 RVDKEIRA
+425 RVDKDIKA
-433 NEEFLGRMKLSYE
+433 SEEFLGRMKLSYE

-451 SSTSGTSTSISI
+451 SSTSGTSTSISV
-463 LDAPSVSDKPI
+463 LDQPSVSDKPI

-480 SALVGVGSGLLFG
+480 NALVGVGSGLLFG

-508 SAKDVEGSLGLPLI
+508 SAKDVEGSLGLSLI
-522 GTIPR
+522 GTVPR
-527 ATVTSGPDRAL
+527 VANTSGPDRAL
-538 LARQDK
+538 LARQDN
-544 DRIATEAVRSIYSAL
+544 DRIGTEAIRSIYSAL

-582 TFVATNLAL
+582 TFVVTNLAL
-591 LFAQHSERVLVI
+591 IFAQHSERVLVI

-618 TGDGGLSKWFNSEMA
+618 TGDGGLSKWFNAEMT

-664 PKFLAMIE
+664 PKFLAMID
-672 ELKGRYDRIFIDSPP
+672 ELRGRYDRIFIDSPP
-687 IGAVSDALHLLPKAD
+687 IGAVSDALHLLPKVD
-702 GVIYVVRYNV
+702 GVIYVVRYNT
-712 VNTRN
+712 VNLRN
-717 AVSCLSRLR
+717 ATSCLARLHE
-726 DAHAP
+726 AQAP
-731 LLGVVLNSMSIR
+731 MLGVVLNAMSLR

-763 PRGSADSDST
+763 PRGQSGSGSARS
-773 KS
+773 

>member
-1 MATPDPSSDNR
+1 MATPEPSPDGHA
-12 PPEPSREGNPGYGS
+12 PEPTRGGNRGYGS
-26 YGNYGQGQG
+26 YG
-35 QGYGQGYGAYG
+35 GYGAGYGSYG
-46 AGNYRGGNYGYGNN
+46 AGNQGYGNYG
-60 AGYGKGGA
+60 GYGRSGA
-68 GESNPIQ
+68 GEANPIQ

-84 YWWILLSVLVF
+84 YWWIILSALVF
-95 LTLSLLNTYNVV
+95 LTLALLNTYNTT

-138 VSNDDFFTAI
+138 VSNDDFFTAV

-162 RLTTAERKQ
+162 RLTAAERKL

-192 ARQRGIN
+192 AKQRGIN
-199 PQRQTLVINVDFTHP
+199 PQRQTLVINIDFTHP
-214 NRDLARQVARI
+214 NRDLARQIARL
-225 FCESIKKYSE
+225 FCESIQKYSE

-243 PLIEK
+243 PLVEK

-256 EDKVRRLNEQKNNLI
+256 EDKVRRLFEQKNELI
-271 KNQKLLSIAKDTN
+271 RSQKLLSIAKDTN
-284 TLTAERSVLVR
+284 TLTTERSVLVK

-306 NEILVLVIASYE
+306 NEILVSLILAYE
-318 AEGRPVG
+318 KEGRPVG

-344 SSKIRVSQMT
+344 ASKIRVSQMT

-361 PKLVAEREALKQLE
+361 PKLVAEREALKQVE
-375 RQLKEATTQ
+375 NQLKDAVLQ
-384 AIKSR
+384 AVKSR
-389 RSSLD
+389 RGALD

-415 RLQAANVDLE
+415 KLQAANVDLE
-425 RVDKEIRA
+425 RVDKDIKA
-433 NEEFLGRMKLSYE
+433 NEEFLSRMKLSYE

-451 SSTSGTSTSISI
+451 SSTSGTSTSIRI
-463 LDAPSVSDKPI
+463 LDMPSVSDKPI

-480 SALVGVGSGLLFG
+480 NALVGVGAGLLFG
-493 VVLIIVIG
+493 IVLIIVIG

-508 SAKDVEGSLGLPLI
+508 SVKDVENSLGLPLI

-527 ATVTSGPDRAL
+527 VAGTSGPDRAL

-591 LFAQHSERVLVI
+591 IFAQHAERILVI

-618 TGDGGLSKWFNSEMA
+618 TGDGGLSKWFNAEMT
-633 LDEAIVRDVA
+633 LDEAIVHDVA
-643 PGLDV
+643 PGMDV

-664 PKFLAMIE
+664 PRFLAMIDDMRS
-672 ELKGRYDRIFIDSPP
+672 RYDRIFVDSPP
-687 IGAVSDALHLLPKAD
+687 IGAVSDALHLLPKVD
-702 GVIYVVRYNV
+702 GVIYVVRYNS
-712 VNTRN
+712 VNLRN
-717 AVSCLSRLR
+717 AVSCLARLR
-726 DAHAP
+726 EARAP
-731 LLGVVLNSMSIR
+731 LFGVVLNSMSLR

-763 PRGSADSDST
+763 PRGPAADEGSA

>member
-1 MATPDPSSDNR
+1 MPTPDPSSDNR
-12 PPEPSREGNPGYGS
+12 PPEPARGGNRGYGSYGS
-26 YGNYGQGQG
+26 YGNYG
-35 QGYGQGYGAYG
+35 
-46 AGNYRGGNYGYGNN
+46 AGNGGYGYGNYGSSN
-60 AGYGKGGA
+60 RAGT
-68 GESNPIQ
+68 GEGNPIQ
-75 NYLLMLRER
+75 GYLLMLRER
-84 YWWILLSVLVF
+84 YWWILLSTLVF
-95 LTLSLLNTYNVV
+95 LTLSLLNTYNTV

-113 GRLRVFRLAPN
+113 GRLRVFRLAPT

-138 VSNDDFFTAI
+138 VSNDDFFTAV
-148 EAMRSANIIEGVSK
+148 EAMRSANIIEGVSR
-162 RLTTAERKQ
+162 RLTTDERKL

-192 ARQRGIN
+192 AKQRGIN

-214 NRDLARQVARI
+214 NRDLARQVARL
-225 FCESIKKYSE
+225 FCDSIKKYSE

-243 PLIEK
+243 PLVEK

-256 EDKVRRLNEQKNNLI
+256 EDKVRRLYEQKNDLI

-284 TLTAERSVLVR
+284 TLTTERSVLVK

-306 NEILVLVIASYE
+306 NEILVSVIASYE
-318 AEGRPVG
+318 KESRPLG

-344 SSKIRVSQMT
+344 ASKIRVSQMT

-361 PKLVAEREALKQLE
+361 PKLVAEREALKQLDS
-375 RQLKEATTQ
+375 QLKEAVGQ
-384 AIKSR
+384 AIKTR
-389 RSSLD
+389 RSALE
-394 NAKARH
+394 NAKARL

-410 EEEIS
+410 EEEFS
-415 RLQAANVDLE
+415 KLQAANVELE
-425 RVDKEIRA
+425 RVDKDIKA
-433 NEEFLGRMKLSYE
+433 SEEFLGRMKLSYE

-451 SSTSGTSTSISI
+451 SSTSGTSTSISV
-463 LDAPSVSDKPI
+463 LDQPSVSDKPI

-480 SALVGVGSGLLFG
+480 NALVGVGSGLLFG

-508 SAKDVEGSLGLPLI
+508 SAKDVEGSLGLSLI
-522 GTIPR
+522 GTVPR
-527 ATVTSGPDRAL
+527 VANTSGPDRAL
-538 LARQDK
+538 LARQDN
-544 DRIATEAVRSIYSAL
+544 DRIATEAIRSIYSAL

-582 TFVATNLAL
+582 TFVVTNLAL
-591 LFAQHSERVLVI
+591 IFAQHSERVLVI

-618 TGDGGLSKWFNSEMA
+618 TGDGGLSKWFNAEMT

-664 PKFLAMIE
+664 PKFLAMID
-672 ELKGRYDRIFIDSPP
+672 ELRGRYDRIFIDSPP
-687 IGAVSDALHLLPKAD
+687 IGAVSDALHLLPKVD
-702 GVIYVVRYNV
+702 GVIYVVRYNT
-712 VNTRN
+712 VNLRN
-717 AVSCLSRLR
+717 ATSCLARLHE
-726 DAHAP
+726 AQAP
-731 LLGVVLNSMSIR
+731 MLGVVLNAMSLR

-748 TDSYDSSY
+748 TDTYDSSY

-763 PRGSADSDST
+763 PRGQSGSGSARS
-773 KS
+773 

>member
-1 MATPDPSSDNR
+1 MPNPDPLSDNR
-12 PPEPSREGNPGYGS
+12 PPEPARGGNRGYGSYGS
-26 YGNYGQGQG
+26 YGNYG
-35 QGYGQGYGAYG
+35 
-46 AGNYRGGNYGYGNN
+46 AGNGGYGYGNSGAYN
-60 AGYGKGGA
+60 RGGA
-68 GESNPIQ
+68 GEGNPIH

-84 YWWILLSVLVF
+84 YWWVLLSTLVF
-95 LTLSLLNTYNVV
+95 LTLSLLNTYNTV

-113 GRLRVFRLAPN
+113 GRLRVFRLAPT

-138 VSNDDFFTAI
+138 VSNDDFFTAV

-162 RLTTAERKQ
+162 RLTADERKL
-171 VLEPYQA
+171 VLAPYQG

-186 TEQEVF
+186 TDQEVF
-192 ARQRGIN
+192 AKQRGIN

-214 NRDLARQVARI
+214 NRDLARQVARH
-225 FCESIKKYSE
+225 FCDAIKKYSE

-256 EDKVRRLNEQKNNLI
+256 EDKVRRLYEQKNDLI

-284 TLTAERSVLVR
+284 TLTTERSVLVK

-306 NEILVLVIASYE
+306 NEILVSVIASYE
-318 AEGRPVG
+318 KEGRPLG

-336 AAAQTAIS
+336 AATQTAIS
-344 SSKIRVSQMT
+344 ASKIRVSQMI

-361 PKLVAEREALKQLE
+361 PKLVAEREALKQLDN
-375 RQLKEATTQ
+375 QLKEAVSQ

-389 RSSLD
+389 RSSLE
-394 NAKARH
+394 NAKARL

-410 EEEIS
+410 EEEFS
-415 RLQAANVDLE
+415 KLQAANVELE
-425 RVDKEIRA
+425 RVDKDIKA
-433 NEEFLGRMKLSYE
+433 SEEFLGRMKLSYE

-463 LDAPSVSDKPI
+463 LDQPSVSDKPI

-480 SALVGVGSGLLFG
+480 NALVGVGSGLLFG
-493 VVLIIVIG
+493 VVLIVVIG
-501 TLDDRIK
+501 TLDSRIK
-508 SAKDVEGSLGLPLI
+508 SAKDVEDSLGLPLI
-522 GTIPR
+522 GTVPR
-527 ATVTSGPDRAL
+527 VANVSGPDRAL

-591 LFAQHSERVLVI
+591 IFAQHSERVLII

-618 TGDGGLSKWFNSEMA
+618 TGDGGLSKWFNGEMSI
-633 LDEAIVRDVA
+633 DEAIVHDVS

-664 PKFLAMIE
+664 PKFLAMID
-672 ELKGRYDRIFIDSPP
+672 ELRGRYDRIFIDSPP
-687 IGAVSDALHLLPKAD
+687 IGAVSDALHLLPKID
-702 GVIYVVRYNV
+702 GVLYVVRYNT
-712 VNTRN
+712 VNLRN
-717 AVSCLSRLR
+717 ATSCLARLR
-726 DAHAP
+726 EAQAP
-731 LLGVVLNSMSIR
+731 LLGVVLNAMSLR

-748 TDSYDSSY
+748 TDTYDSSY

-763 PRGSADSDST
+763 PRGQSSAGSE

>member
-1 MATPDPSSDNR
+1 MATPEPSSDNR
-12 PPEPSREGNPGYGS
+12 PPEPARGGNRGYGSYGS
-26 YGNYGQGQG
+26 YGNYG
-35 QGYGQGYGAYG
+35 
-46 AGNYRGGNYGYGNN
+46 AGNGGYGYGN
-60 AGYGKGGA
+60 YGAYNRGGA
-68 GESNPIQ
+68 GEGNPIQ
-75 NYLLMLRER
+75 NYLLMVRER
-84 YWWILLSVLVF
+84 YWWVLLSTLVF
-95 LTLSLLNTYNVV
+95 LTLSLLNTYNTV

-113 GRLRVFRLAPN
+113 GRLQVFRLAPT

-130 AADDNFKI
+130 AVDDNFKI
-138 VSNDDFFTAI
+138 VSNDDFFTAV
-148 EAMRSANIIEGVSK
+148 EVMRSANIIEGVAK
-162 RLTTAERKQ
+162 RLTAAEKKH

-186 TEQEVF
+186 TDQEVF
-192 ARQRGIN
+192 AKQRGIN

-214 NRDLARQVARI
+214 NRDLSRQVARL
-225 FCESIKKYSE
+225 FCESIQKYSE
-235 DDRLMVTN
+235 DYRLTVTN
-243 PLIEK
+243 PLVEK

-256 EDKVRRLNEQKNNLI
+256 EDKVRRLYEQKNELI

-284 TLTAERSVLVR
+284 TLTTERSVLVK

-306 NEILVLVIASYE
+306 NEILVSVIASYE
-318 AEGRPVG
+318 KEGRPLG

-336 AAAQTAIS
+336 AATQTAIS
-344 SSKIRVSQMT
+344 ASKIRVSQMT

-361 PKLVAEREALKQLE
+361 PKLVAEREAIKQLE
-375 RQLKEATTQ
+375 SQLKEAVSQ

-389 RSSLD
+389 RSALE

-415 RLQAANVDLE
+415 KLQAANVELE
-425 RVDKEIRA
+425 RVDKDIKASED
-433 NEEFLGRMKLSYE
+433 FLGRMKLSYE

-451 SSTSGTSTSISI
+451 SSTSGTSTSVRII
-463 LDAPSVSDKPI
+463 DAPSVSDKPI

-480 SALVGVGSGLLFG
+480 NALVGVGSGLLFG
-493 VVLIIVIG
+493 IVLIIVIG

-522 GTIPR
+522 GTVPR
-527 ATVTSGPDRAL
+527 VANTSGPDRAL
-538 LARQDK
+538 LARQDN

-591 LFAQHSERVLVI
+591 IFSQHSERVLVI

-618 TGDGGLSKWFNSEMA
+618 TGDGGLSKWFNAEMT

-672 ELKGRYDRIFIDSPP
+672 ELRGRYDRIFIDSPP
-687 IGAVSDALHLLPKAD
+687 IGAVSDALHLLPKVD
-702 GVIYVVRYNV
+702 GVIYVVRYNT
-712 VNTRN
+712 VNLRN
-717 AVSCLSRLR
+717 AISCLARLR
-726 DAHAP
+726 EAQAP
-731 LLGVVLNSMSIR
+731 MLGVVLNAMSLR

-748 TDSYDSSY
+748 TDTYDSSY

-763 PRGSADSDST
+763 PSGRSGAGPKHS
-773 KS
+773 

>member
-1 MATPDPSSDNR
+1 MSTPEPSSDNR
-12 PPEPSREGNPGYGS
+12 PPEPARSGNRGYGSYGS
-26 YGNYGQGQG
+26 YGNYG
-35 QGYGQGYGAYG
+35 
-46 AGNYRGGNYGYGNN
+46 AGNGGYGYGN
-60 AGYGKGGA
+60 YGASSRGGA

-75 NYLLMLRER
+75 GYLLMLRER
-84 YWWILLSVLVF
+84 YWWILLSTLVF
-95 LTLSLLNTYNVV
+95 LTLSLLNTYNTV

-113 GRLRVFRLAPN
+113 GRLRVFRLAPT

-138 VSNDDFFTAI
+138 VSTDDFFTAV
-148 EAMRSANIIEGVSK
+148 EAMRSANIIEGVSR
-162 RLTTAERKQ
+162 RLTTDERKL

-192 ARQRGIN
+192 AKQRGIN

-214 NRDLARQVARI
+214 NRDLARQVARL
-225 FCESIKKYSE
+225 FCDSIKKYSE

-243 PLIEK
+243 PLVEK

-256 EDKVRRLNEQKNNLI
+256 EDKVRRLYEQKNDLI

-284 TLTAERSVLVR
+284 TLTTERSVLVK

-306 NEILVLVIASYE
+306 NEILVSVIASYE
-318 AEGRPVG
+318 KEGRPLG

-336 AAAQTAIS
+336 AATQTAIS
-344 SSKIRVSQMT
+344 ASKIRVSQMI

-361 PKLVAEREALKQLE
+361 PKLVAEREALKQLDN
-375 RQLKEATTQ
+375 QLKEAVGQ

-389 RSSLD
+389 RSSLE
-394 NAKARH
+394 NAKARL

-410 EEEIS
+410 EEEFS
-415 RLQAANVDLE
+415 KLQAANVELE
-425 RVDKEIRA
+425 RVDKDIKA
-433 NEEFLGRMKLSYE
+433 SEEFLGRMKLSYE

-463 LDAPSVSDKPI
+463 LDQPSVSDKPI

-480 SALVGVGSGLLFG
+480 NALVGIGSGLLFG

-508 SAKDVEGSLGLPLI
+508 SAKDVEGSLGLSLI
-522 GTIPR
+522 GTVPR
-527 ATVTSGPDRAL
+527 VANTSGPDRAL
-538 LARQDK
+538 LARQDN
-544 DRIATEAVRSIYSAL
+544 DRIATEAIRSIYSAL

-582 TFVATNLAL
+582 TFVVTNLAL
-591 LFAQHSERVLVI
+591 IFAQHSERVLVI

-618 TGDGGLSKWFNSEMA
+618 TGDGGLSKWFNAEMT

-643 PGLDV
+643 PGMDV

-664 PKFLAMIE
+664 PKFLAMID
-672 ELKGRYDRIFIDSPP
+672 ELRGRYDRIFIDSPP
-687 IGAVSDALHLLPKAD
+687 IGAVSDALHLLPKVD
-702 GVIYVVRYNV
+702 GVIYVVRYNT
-712 VNTRN
+712 VNLRN
-717 AVSCLSRLR
+717 ATSCLARLR
-726 DAHAP
+726 EAQAP
-731 LLGVVLNSMSIR
+731 MLGVVLNAMSLR

-748 TDSYDSSY
+748 TDTYDSSY

-763 PRGSADSDST
+763 PRGPSGAGSA

>member
-1 MATPDPSSDNR
+1 MSTPEPSSDNR
-12 PPEPSREGNPGYGS
+12 PPEPARGGNRGYGSYGS
-26 YGNYGQGQG
+26 YGNYG
-35 QGYGQGYGAYG
+35 
-46 AGNYRGGNYGYGNN
+46 AGNGGYGYGN
-60 AGYGKGGA
+60 YGASSRGGA

-75 NYLLMLRER
+75 GYLLMLRER
-84 YWWILLSVLVF
+84 YWWILLSTLVF
-95 LTLSLLNTYNVV
+95 LTLSLLNTYNTV

-113 GRLRVFRLAPN
+113 GRLRVFRLAPT

-138 VSNDDFFTAI
+138 VSNDDFFTAV
-148 EAMRSANIIEGVSK
+148 EAMRSANIIEGVSR
-162 RLTTAERKQ
+162 RLTTDERKL

-192 ARQRGIN
+192 AKQRGIN

-214 NRDLARQVARI
+214 NRDLARQVARL
-225 FCESIKKYSE
+225 FCDSIKKYSE

-243 PLIEK
+243 PLVEK

-256 EDKVRRLNEQKNNLI
+256 EDKVRRLYEQKNDLI

-284 TLTAERSVLVR
+284 TLTTERSVLVK

-306 NEILVLVIASYE
+306 NEILVSVIASYE
-318 AEGRPVG
+318 KEGRPLG

-336 AAAQTAIS
+336 AATQTAIS
-344 SSKIRVSQMT
+344 ASKIRVSQMV

-361 PKLVAEREALKQLE
+361 PKLVAEREALKQLDN
-375 RQLKEATTQ
+375 QLKEAVGQ

-389 RSSLD
+389 RSALE
-394 NAKARH
+394 NAKARL

-410 EEEIS
+410 EEEFS
-415 RLQAANVDLE
+415 KLQAANVELE
-425 RVDKEIRA
+425 RVDKDIKA
-433 NEEFLGRMKLSYE
+433 SEEFLGRMKLSYE

-463 LDAPSVSDKPI
+463 LDQPSVSDKPI

-480 SALVGVGSGLLFG
+480 NALVGIGSGLLFG

-508 SAKDVEGSLGLPLI
+508 SAKDVEGSLGLSLI
-522 GTIPR
+522 GTVPR
-527 ATVTSGPDRAL
+527 VANTSGPDRAL
-538 LARQDK
+538 LARQDN
-544 DRIATEAVRSIYSAL
+544 DRIATEAIRSIYSAL

-582 TFVATNLAL
+582 TFVVTNLAL
-591 LFAQHSERVLVI
+591 IFAQHSERVLVI

-618 TGDGGLSKWFNSEMA
+618 TGDGGLSKWFNAEMT

-643 PGLDV
+643 PGMDV

-664 PKFLAMIE
+664 PKFLAMID
-672 ELKGRYDRIFIDSPP
+672 ELRGRYDRIFIDSPP
-687 IGAVSDALHLLPKAD
+687 IGAVSDALHLLPKVD
-702 GVIYVVRYNV
+702 GVIYVVRYNT
-712 VNTRN
+712 VNLRN
-717 AVSCLSRLR
+717 ATSCLARLR
-726 DAHAP
+726 EAQAP
-731 LLGVVLNSMSIR
+731 MLGVVLNAMSLR

-748 TDSYDSSY
+748 TDTYDSSY

-763 PRGSADSDST
+763 PRGPSGSGSV